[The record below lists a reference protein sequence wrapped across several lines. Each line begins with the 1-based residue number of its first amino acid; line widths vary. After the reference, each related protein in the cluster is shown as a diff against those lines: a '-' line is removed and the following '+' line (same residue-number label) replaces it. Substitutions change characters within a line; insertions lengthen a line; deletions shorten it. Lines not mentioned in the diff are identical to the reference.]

1 MVVRTLPVLAFA
13 FLAVGDVQAEEP
25 QPRVGDSI
33 VVNFRGDNLREFLR
47 REQSDRVATDNV
59 HWSKFATITGR
70 SGRDT
75 MSVEFSHV
83 SRANTSRLVT
93 ARLVVALSDIR
104 PARSEQQISKS
115 ERRGVGVP
123 HADSQTTI
131 WQCDADKAKSLKLK
145 TWEAVDD

>member
-1 MVVRTLPVLAFA
+1 MR
-13 FLAVGDVQAEEP
+13 
-25 QPRVGDSI
+25 
-33 VVNFRGDNLREFLR
+33 
-47 REQSDRVATDNV
+47 
-59 HWSKFATITGR
+59 
-70 SGRDT
+70 
-75 MSVEFSHV
+75 VEFSHV
-83 SRANTSRLVT
+83 SRSNTSRLVT
-93 ARLVVALSDIR
+93 GSVVVALSDIR